1 MMLGA
6 TGAIS
11 AKAKAMYGQRI
22 RVAQYEELVRKKS
35 VSEIAQVLKNETAY
49 GDTLKDIRE
58 ASIHRGQLEHL
69 LKQNLYERLDKLVRY
84 VDRKSKAYFL
94 AALKEVEIEQ
104 IMMRIRLI
112 LSQDF
117 TYAISDVP
125 LSLRHYSKLN
135 IEKLMTAQNFAELLD
150 GLRGSPYEAILKP
163 IVKMNPQS
171 FPYTECESAMQRF
184 YTEYVMNAIN
194 ETFKGKTAATLKQMW
209 ATRVELD
216 NITKIYRYKKFFHG
230 DEQEIRSSLIEC
242 EGCIPRTKLNEML
255 AAQSAEHFLKLL
267 AESTYHLHVDDR
279 EYVYI
284 EYYAD
289 QIKYHLAK
297 RHMHYDSA
305 AAIVY
310 SAYQLLGEREIENLI
325 NIVEGV
331 RYRVAPEEMMT
342 MLIYDKEE

>member
-1 MMLGA
+1 MLGA
-6 TGAIS
+6 SGAIS
-11 AKAKAMYGQRI
+11 TKAKAMYGQRI
-22 RVAQYEELVRKKS
+22 RAAQYEELVRKKS

-49 GDTLKDIRE
+49 GDALKDIRE

-69 LKQNLYERLDKLVRY
+69 LRQNLYERLDKLVRY
-84 VDRKSKAYFL
+84 VDGKSKAYFL
-94 AALKEVEIEQ
+94 AALKEIEIEQ
-104 IMMRIRLI
+104 IMMRVRLI

-117 TYAISDVP
+117 THVIGDVP

-135 IEKLMTAQNFAELLD
+135 IEQLMTAQNFEELLA
-150 GLRGSPYEAILKP
+150 GLTGSPYESILAP
-163 IVKMNPQS
+163 FVAAGLHS

-184 YTEYVMNAIN
+184 YTEYVMNAIQ

-230 DEQEIRSSLIEC
+230 ADEEIRSALIEC
-242 EGCIPRTKLNEML
+242 EGCIPRSKLNEML
-255 AAQSAEHFLKLL
+255 AAQSAEQFLKLL
-267 AESTYHLHVDDR
+267 AESPYHLHLDDH

-297 RHMHYDSA
+297 RHMHYDNA

-325 NIVEGV
+325 NIIEGV
-331 RYRVAPEEMMT
+331 RYRVTPEEMMT